1 MRLLIT
7 GATGFLGNHVVTR
20 LDQADSSDF
29 TVIPWDR
36 QKMGDIRNRERRLT
50 VLKEHR
56 PDVVLHLAWSSTAH
70 DDYQEDPENSS
81 WGVLGADLLHECL
94 ELGSW
99 YIAAG
104 SAADVKDEPG
114 YASPYSDAKRYL
126 RSVVEPYA
134 LSGQATWLRPQF
146 VVSLADQRPR
156 VVRQYF
162 QRPTGTDFR
171 MKNPGAEFDFVE
183 VKDVAQGIATTIRNG
198 LTGVVD
204 LGSGYLHSVA
214 QLVAALDSMEGA
226 KQNLISPIAAP
237 VKSGCVMDRLLR
249 AGWKPVH
256 TRELF
261 GMSVV

>member
-7 GATGFLGNHVVTR
+7 GATGFLGNHVVAT
-20 LDQADSSDF
+20 LGQAGSHDL

-36 QKMGDIRNRERRLT
+36 KKMGDIRTRERRIT

-56 PDVVLHLAWSSTAH
+56 PDVVLHLAWSSTESNH
-70 DDYQEDPENSS
+70 YQDDPENSS
-81 WGVLGADLLHECL
+81 WGVLGVDLLHECL
-94 ELGSW
+94 DLGSW

-104 SAADVKDEPG
+104 STADIPG
-114 YASPYSDAKRYL
+114 DASFASPYSDAKRYL
-126 RSVVEPYA
+126 RSIVEPYA

-146 VVSLADQRPR
+146 LVSLSDQRPH

-162 QRPTGTDFR
+162 HRSPGSDFQ
-171 MKNPGAEFDFVE
+171 MKNPDAEFDFVE
-183 VKDVAQGIATTIRNG
+183 VRDVAQGIATTISNG

-214 QLVAALDSMEGA
+214 ELIAAADAAEGTTP
-226 KQNLISPIAAP
+226 NLTTPIAIP
-237 VKSGCVMDRLLR
+237 VKSKSNMEQLLR
-249 AGWKPVH
+249 AGWGPIH

-261 GMSVV
+261 GMSMV

>member
-7 GATGFLGNHVVTR
+7 GATGFLGKHVMAA
-20 LDQADSSDF
+20 LGQADAGEF
-29 TVIPWDR
+29 ALVAWDR
-36 QKMGDIRNRERRLT
+36 QKMGDIRNRERRIT

-56 PDVVLHLAWSSTAH
+56 PDVVLHLAWSSTKH
-70 DDYQEDPENSS
+70 DTYQEDPENSS

-94 ELGSW
+94 KLGSW

-104 SAADVKDEPG
+104 SAADVTGDSG

-162 QRPTGTDFR
+162 QRPPGSDFQI
-171 MKNPGAEFDFVE
+171 KNPDSGFDFVE
-183 VKDVAQGIATTIRNG
+183 VRDVAQGIATTIRNG

-214 QLVAALDSMEGA
+214 QLVAAVDSVEGA
-226 KQNLISPIAAP
+226 KPNLTTPVAAP

-261 GMSVV
+261 DMSVV

>member
-7 GATGFLGNHVVTR
+7 GATGFLGNHVMAT
-20 LDQADSSDF
+20 LGQADSRDL

-36 QKMGDIRNRERRLT
+36 QKMGDIRNREQRIA

-56 PDVVLHLAWSSTAH
+56 PDVVLHLAWSSTKH
-70 DDYQEDPENSS
+70 DNYQEDPDNSS
-81 WGVLGADLLHECL
+81 WGVLGVDLLHECL

-104 SAADVKDEPG
+104 SAADVTGDPRFD
-114 YASPYSDAKRYL
+114 SSYSDAKRYL

-146 VVSLADQRPR
+146 LVSLADQRPR

-162 QRPTGTDFR
+162 QRPSGSDFQ
-171 MKNPGAEFDFVE
+171 MKNPDAEFDFVE
-183 VKDVAQGIATTIRNG
+183 VRDVAQGIATTIRNG

-214 QLVAALDSMEGA
+214 ELVAAVDLVEDTTP
-226 KQNLISPIAAP
+226 KFTTPVTTP
-237 VKSGCVMDRLLR
+237 VKSQSGMERLLR
-249 AGWKPVH
+249 AGWGPIH